1 MIVLDL
7 LYSSVVFL
15 DKNYSLYYKP
25 TEEEKQREAEK
36 EKAKSGPKVAVD
48 TGDGKK
54 EEVSTAADLGK
65 AQKMRRRASQAAVHA
80 HLTSDAGRRLSKLDK
95 DLYLVDQAIQ
105 LANQEQEE
113 DEKLGKDTDIV
124 DPQDSEEH
132 KDHKYLPYIPV
143 EGDVC
148 DELLAEQLNVYE
160 IDVDIRPLQL
170 KKKKKR
176 GKGKK
181 KASSNHIFYRICG
194 KKRRVKVI
202 HGVLLVREKKEFIP
216 LIPHLRKLAGLP
228 ELDQNKAIET
238 IVKKKKKK

>member
-1 MIVLDL
+1 MG
-7 LYSSVVFL
+7 
-15 DKNYSLYYKP
+15 
-25 TEEEKQREAEK
+25 EK

-80 HLTSDAGRRLSKLDK
+80 HLTSDAGRRLS
-95 DLYLVDQAIQ
+95 
-105 LANQEQEE
+105 
-113 DEKLGKDTDIV
+113 KLGKDTDIV

-238 IVKKKKKK
+238 IVKKKKKKTGK